1 VENNAH
7 RAGAVGA
14 GADAL
19 FDVPAY
25 GDHVVRTEAGTQ
37 RRAGAGDGN
46 GVVLGED
53 DARRVFHEPRRQDRQ
68 PMVGRAVDVDDVE
81 PFRPQQ
87 GAQCAQ
93 GSGKLVE
100 ARRIVLR
107 MRRDAGHLRGERV
120 QGAGGR
126 RRHGDAELP
135 RQARGQPGDID
146 RVSADVRAGVEIRV
160 EDLHGRGRRGG
171 PSPTIR
177 AAACRSAVRPLTNP
191 SARAARRPALPGG
204 QGRWSMLRA
213 AQKHILETRTNAQS
227 ARFPRFVRPPR
238 PGGRRRGPGRDP
250 VLPGAGRR
258 AGHRLPHQ
266 AAALRGAVP
275 ARRPARF
282 HRPPAGR
289 ESARLAGPAHHR
301 REPFRGGR
309 QQRRRPGGAA
319 APDGYT
325 LVMGAVATHAINPW
339 LFANLPYDPIK
350 DFAPV
355 TIVAAVPNVL
365 VMNVDFA
372 KKNGIESLAD
382 LIAYAKKNPDRLNYG
397 SGGNGSAGHL
407 AGELLK
413 ARAGIKAVH
422 IPYQGASP
430 AQLALLGGQS
440 DFMFDNL
447 ASAAPL
453 IKDGK
458 VKALAVTT
466 LQRSS
471 LLADVPTMDEAGV
484 KGFDLGTWFG
494 VFTTGGT
501 PAAVVAKLN
510 KAYADAL
517 RQPDVRQRLL
527 AMGSE
532 AEPMTPEAFAA
543 FVKNEKNKYQEVVK
557 LSGASL
563 N

>member
-1 VENNAH
+1 MRNSQQSPVSSARRALVRGAVALAAALACTGPALAQDTDFPTKPLRFVVPYPPGGPLDSTARMLAEKVRVSLGQPVIVEN
-7 RAGAVGA
+7 R
-14 GADAL
+14 
-19 FDVPAY
+19 
-25 GDHVVRTEAGTQ
+25 
-37 RRAGAGDGN
+37 
-46 GVVLGED
+46 
-53 DARRVFHEPRRQDRQ
+53 
-68 PMVGRAVDVDDVE
+68 
-81 PFRPQQ
+81 
-87 GAQCAQ
+87 
-93 GSGKLVE
+93 S
-100 ARRIVLR
+100 
-107 MRRDAGHLRGERV
+107 
-120 QGAGGR
+120 GAGGNI
-126 RRHGDAELP
+126 G
-135 RQARGQPGDID
+135 
-146 RVSADVRAGVEIRV
+146 ADLVA
-160 EDLHGRGRRGG
+160 
-171 PSPTIR
+171 
-177 AAACRSAVRPLTNP
+177 
-191 SARAARRPALPGG
+191 
-204 QGRWSMLRA
+204 
-213 AQKHILETRTNAQS
+213 K
-227 ARFPRFVRPPR
+227 
-238 PGGRRRGPGRDP
+238 
-250 VLPGAGRR
+250 
-258 AGHRLPHQ
+258 
-266 AAALRGAVP
+266 
-275 ARRPARF
+275 
-282 HRPPAGR
+282 
-289 ESARLAGPAHHR
+289 
-301 REPFRGGR
+301 
-309 QQRRRPGGAA
+309 A

-372 KKNGIESLAD
+372 KQNHIDSLAD
-382 LIAYAKKNPDRLNYG
+382 LIAYAKKNPGRLNYG

-413 ARAGIKAVH
+413 ARAGIDAVH
-422 IPYQGASP
+422 VPYQGASP

-447 ASAAPL
+447 AASAPL

-466 LQRSS
+466 LKRSS